1 LLAQDWPG
9 NVRELANAVERAIVL
24 SRSDILDVDDF
35 RQLRPLARK
44 PETETAESATL
55 LRDLEKRHIEKILAS
70 TGYSL
75 QQAAELLGIHR
86 NTLRQKIKEY
96 QINKAPD

>member
-1 LLAQDWPG
+1 VG
-9 NVRELANAVERAIVL
+9 
-24 SRSDILDVDDF
+24 DF
-35 RQLRPLARK
+35 PQLRPLARK
-44 PETETAESATL
+44 AETEAAETATL

-96 QINKAPD
+96 QISRPSD

>member
-1 LLAQDWPG
+1 
-9 NVRELANAVERAIVL
+9 
-24 SRSDILDVDDF
+24 LDVDDF
-35 RQLRPLARK
+35 PQLRSVARK
-44 PETETAESATL
+44 TETEAGTATL
-55 LRDLEKRHIEKILAS
+55 LRDIEKQHIEKILAS

-96 QINKAPD
+96 QIGRPSD